1 MAFVDSIVACRREA
15 IAMFIDY
22 TIMML
27 LMMLC
32 YLNHSS
38 FQSTL
43 KYRSYP
49 VFCVGGITPYV
60 CLNFA
65 CYVVFPNAMAKI
77 TPEIDSQFPRQQI
90 DKIVDMESTMA
101 AFDATLKH
109 SV

>member
-1 MAFVDSIVACRREA
+1 MTFVDSIVVCRREA

-27 LMMLC
+27 MMMRC

-43 KYRSYP
+43 KYRSFP

-65 CYVVFPNAMAKI
+65 CYVVFRYAMAKI
-77 TPEIDSQFPRQQI
+77 TPEIGSQFPRHQI
-90 DKIVDMESTMA
+90 DKIDMESTMA

>member
-1 MAFVDSIVACRREA
+1 
-15 IAMFIDY
+15 
-22 TIMML
+22 ML
-27 LMMLC
+27 S

-38 FQSTL
+38 FPSTL

-49 VFCVGGITPYV
+49 VFCIGGIAPYV

-65 CYVVFPNAMAKI
+65 CYVVFRNAMAKI

-90 DKIVDMESTMA
+90 YKIVDMESTMA